1 MKLRIRILCLA
12 ALLSVF
18 SAYAESKVEKKG
30 TELSTY
36 VFSFLKKNGF
46 SPETQSLVASGEN
59 AFPYN
64 NIVHLSE
71 NQESSENLLIIFFQ
85 EDVENNT
92 TLIKNCIN
100 KLKENQNDYNI
111 TLLFTYGNKQVFE
124 GTGRITGIQVFIDSL
139 KSNLSYT
146 AIIFDLNSQDYNIES
161 SSQKQSSPS
170 WLVQDAYNTFH
181 ALGIDKNLS
190 TLYLSQLSSY
200 DFIKSSILSDFFESS
215 IPAIKINLKKQET
228 DSDISEKVLFHM
240 INSFSSEKNRKWEKH
255 FLMLRLFGRYQVL
268 SEFAILRIAVPT
280 IFLWT
285 LFIFL
290 LFLVNT
296 RLKKHAWST
305 IRRIWYSVPLVFI
318 LNIASFLI
326 SRGFAI
332 GLFSSMSDAGFIY
345 GMLSTY
351 IIIILFLSLI
361 FFVLTLLYNTDFE
374 EYSIDYLIV
383 VSCFINQ
390 SVFILLDISLSPIFI
405 TICILALIALVIKKN
420 ILHVIIFVLM
430 ILPLVPY
437 AHNLIS
443 FADMK
448 NFRSFLI
455 ESNKIIFTLP
465 FVLYPLFLIIF
476 RTLTS
481 LKRRYKKIRSV
492 IIGACSYFVIISS
505 FLIILSFI
513 RTNQIN
519 SSKKEPPL
527 IIRET
532 RESDA
537 IVLNYSDKLIF
548 DDVIRTISIELRK
561 KCIVCDLQI
570 ISSQNPV
577 LYTDNDFTLL
587 SSNTCRFNIPEYPPD
602 VMTFSYGTNAL
613 HSKIIVYAVIEDAQE
628 NQYRLI
634 QKSMIIGDSK

>member
-1 MKLRIRILCLA
+1 MKLRTRILCLA

-18 SAYAESKVEKKG
+18 SAYAGPKVEKKG
-30 TELSTY
+30 TELSTS

-71 NQESSENLLIIFFQ
+71 NQEYNENLLLIFFQ

-100 KLKENQNDYNI
+100 NLKEKQKDYNI

-124 GTGRITGIQVFIDSL
+124 GTGRVSGIKVFIDSL

-146 AIIFDLNSQDYNIES
+146 ALIFDLNSQDYTIET
-161 SSQKQSSPS
+161 SSQKQTSPS
-170 WLVQDAYNTFH
+170 WLVQAAYNTFH
-181 ALGIDKNLS
+181 TLGIAQNLS
-190 TLYLSQLSSY
+190 SMYLSQLSSY

-215 IPAIKINLKKQET
+215 IPAIKINLKKQEE
-228 DSDISEKVLFHM
+228 DSDISEKVLTSL
-240 INSFSSEKNRKWEKH
+240 IDSFSSEKIRKWEQH
-255 FLMLRLFGRYQVL
+255 FLMLRIFGRYQVL

-296 RLKKHAWST
+296 RLKKHAWSA

-326 SRGFAI
+326 SRGFSI
-332 GLFSSMSDAGFIY
+332 TFFSSMSDAGFIY
-345 GMLSTY
+345 GMLSSH
-351 IIIILFLSLI
+351 IIITLFFSLI
-361 FFVLTLLYNTDFE
+361 FFVLTLLYNTSFE

-405 TICILALIALVIKKN
+405 TICILALIALLIKN
-420 ILHVIIFVLM
+420 NVLHVIIFVLM

-443 FADMK
+443 FADTK
-448 NFRSFLI
+448 SLRSFLI

-481 LKRRYKKIRSV
+481 LRRRYRKFRAV
-492 IIGACSYFVIISS
+492 IIGAAAYFVVISS
-505 FLIILSFI
+505 FLIILSAI
-513 RTNQIN
+513 RTNKIN
-519 SSKKEPPL
+519 SAKKIPPV
-527 IIRET
+527 IVRET

-537 IVLNYSDKLIF
+537 ILLNYSDTLIF
-548 DDVIRTISIELRK
+548 DDVIRTISIELERK
-561 KCIVCDLQI
+561 CLVCDLQI
-570 ISSQNPV
+570 VSSQNPV
-577 LYTDNDFTLL
+577 LYTDNDFTIL
-587 SSNTCRFNIPEYPPD
+587 SSNTVRFNIPEYPPD
-602 VMTFSYGTNAL
+602 IMSFSYGTNAL
-613 HSKIIVYAVIEDAQE
+613 HSKIIVSAIVEGEKDNEYK
-628 NQYRLI
+628 LI
-634 QKSMIIGDSK
+634 QKSMTIGDGK

>member
-1 MKLRIRILCLA
+1 MKLRTRILCLA

-18 SAYAESKVEKKG
+18 SAYAGPKVEKKG
-30 TELSTY
+30 TELSTS

-71 NQESSENLLIIFFQ
+71 NQEYNENLLLIFFQ
-85 EDVENNT
+85 EDIENNT

-100 KLKENQNDYNI
+100 YLKENQKDYNVS
-111 TLLFTYGNKQVFE
+111 LLFTYGNKQVFE
-124 GTGRITGIQVFIDSL
+124 GTGRITGIQAFIDSL

-146 AIIFDLNSQDYNIES
+146 ALIFDLNADDYNIET
-161 SSQKQSSPS
+161 SSQKQTSPS

-181 ALGIDKNLS
+181 ALGIDKKLS
-190 TLYLSQLSSY
+190 ALYLSQLSSY
-200 DFIKSSILSDFFESS
+200 DFIKNSILSDFFESS
-215 IPAIKINLKKQET
+215 IPAIKINLKKQEE
-228 DSDISEKVLFHM
+228 DSDISEKVLTSL
-240 INSFSSEKNRKWEKH
+240 IDSFSSEKNRKWEQH
-255 FLMLRLFGRYQVL
+255 FLMLRLFGKYQVL

-296 RLKKHAWST
+296 RLKKHAWSA

-318 LNIASFLI
+318 VNIASFLI
-326 SRGFAI
+326 SRGFSI
-332 GLFSSMSDAGFIY
+332 TLLSSLSDAGFIY
-345 GMLSTY
+345 GMLSSH
-351 IIIILFLSLI
+351 IIITLFFSLI
-361 FFVLTLLYNTDFE
+361 FFVLTLLYNTYFE

-390 SVFILLDISLSPIFI
+390 SAFILFDISLSPIFI
-405 TICILALIALVIKKN
+405 TICLLALIALVIKNN

-443 FADMK
+443 FADIK
-448 NFRSFLI
+448 SLRSFLI

-481 LKRRYKKIRSV
+481 LRRRYKKFRAV
-492 IIGACSYFVIISS
+492 IIGACVYFIVISS
-505 FLIILSFI
+505 FLIILSVK
-513 RTNQIN
+513 RTNTIN
-519 SSKKEPPL
+519 SNKKLPPV
-527 IIRET
+527 IVRET

-537 IVLNYSDKLIF
+537 IVLSYSDTLIF
-548 DDVIRTISIELRK
+548 DDVIRTINIGLEK
-561 KCIVCDLQI
+561 KCIVCDLQVV
-570 ISSQNPV
+570 SSQNPV
-577 LYTDNDFTLL
+577 LYTDNDFSIL
-587 SSNTCRFNIPEYPPD
+587 SSNTVRFNIPEYPPD
-602 VMTFSYGTNAL
+602 SMSFSYGTNAV
-613 HSKIIVYAVIEDAQE
+613 HSKIIVSAVIEGDSE
-628 NQYRLI
+628 NEYRLI
-634 QKSMIIGDSK
+634 QKSMIIGDAE

>member
-296 RLKKHAWST
+296 RLKKHA
-305 IRRIWYSVPLVFI
+305 
-318 LNIASFLI
+318 
-326 SRGFAI
+326 
-332 GLFSSMSDAGFIY
+332 
-345 GMLSTY
+345 
-351 IIIILFLSLI
+351 
-361 FFVLTLLYNTDFE
+361 
-374 EYSIDYLIV
+374 
-383 VSCFINQ
+383 
-390 SVFILLDISLSPIFI
+390 
-405 TICILALIALVIKKN
+405 
-420 ILHVIIFVLM
+420 
-430 ILPLVPY
+430 
-437 AHNLIS
+437 
-443 FADMK
+443 
-448 NFRSFLI
+448 
-455 ESNKIIFTLP
+455 
-465 FVLYPLFLIIF
+465 
-476 RTLTS
+476 
-481 LKRRYKKIRSV
+481 
-492 IIGACSYFVIISS
+492 
-505 FLIILSFI
+505 
-513 RTNQIN
+513 
-519 SSKKEPPL
+519 
-527 IIRET
+527 
-532 RESDA
+532 
-537 IVLNYSDKLIF
+537 
-548 DDVIRTISIELRK
+548 
-561 KCIVCDLQI
+561 
-570 ISSQNPV
+570 
-577 LYTDNDFTLL
+577 
-587 SSNTCRFNIPEYPPD
+587 
-602 VMTFSYGTNAL
+602 
-613 HSKIIVYAVIEDAQE
+613 
-628 NQYRLI
+628 
-634 QKSMIIGDSK
+634 